1 MGAARRAAG
10 PALHVQVLP
19 AARLRRASL
28 RRDRDEPRPAHR
40 LHRAG
45 LVRPRRVLRPG
56 RLRERRTPGARGR
69 LAVAVPPLR
78 RPRRRPLRAGGQL
91 LLHSA
96 PRDLLRVA
104 HADLRRGRV
113 PVLPL
118 HADLRRLGR
127 DPGGPAPAP
136 GRELRDRHADAEL
149 LPRPRLPGARVPRVP
164 RARHLALRQG
174 ARRDPGERGSRALS
188 RLQRPALQ
196 DGRVHDLGAPHRSG
210 RRALSRALGLRDARP
225 HALDGVGR
233 VHHHGHDRR
242 GRGARPPPPRR
253 AAMARDG
260 VVLEVDGVSKSF
272 GALAALSNVS
282 LVVQA
287 GQIFSVIGPNGAG
300 KSTLFNVVSGLHVP
314 STGRVRLRDREIAG
328 LAPETINRL
337 GVAKTF
343 QITNI
348 FPEISVFETVR
359 VAAQS
364 RVRESG
370 RLPSLWRLPDV
381 EAAAADLLRA
391 FGLAAKRD
399 EMAEH
404 LSHGEQR
411 YLEICLALATEP
423 TLLLLDEPT
432 AGMTPGETKEAMALI
447 RQIASARGLT
457 VLLIEHDMSV
467 VMGISDRIAV
477 LHFGEKIAEGAP
489 EEIRNDP
496 KVVEAYLGPPED

>member
-1 MGAARRAAG
+1 
-10 PALHVQVLP
+10 
-19 AARLRRASL
+19 
-28 RRDRDEPRPAHR
+28 
-40 LHRAG
+40 
-45 LVRPRRVLRPG
+45 
-56 RLRERRTPGARGR
+56 
-69 LAVAVPPLR
+69 
-78 RPRRRPLRAGGQL
+78 
-91 LLHSA
+91 
-96 PRDLLRVA
+96 
-104 HADLRRGRV
+104 
-113 PVLPL
+113 
-118 HADLRRLGR
+118 
-127 DPGGPAPAP
+127 
-136 GRELRDRHADAEL
+136 
-149 LPRPRLPGARVPRVP
+149 
-164 RARHLALRQG
+164 
-174 ARRDPGERGSRALS
+174 
-188 RLQRPALQ
+188 
-196 DGRVHDLGAPHRSG
+196 
-210 RRALSRALGLRDARP
+210 
-225 HALDGVGR
+225 
-233 VHHHGHDRR
+233 
-242 GRGARPPPPRR
+242 
-253 AAMARDG
+253 MARDG
-260 VVLEVDGVSKSF
+260 VVLEVDAVSKSF

-314 STGRVRLRDREIAG
+314 TTGRVRFRDREIAG

-348 FPEISVFETVR
+348 FPEISVFENVR

-399 EMAEH
+399 EMAEN

-432 AGMTPGETKEAMALI
+432 AGMTPGETKEATALI
-447 RQIASARGLT
+447 RQIAAARDLT

-489 EEIRNDP
+489 EEIRSDP